1 MAYCCRMVG
10 VEMIAPVAFGESN
23 IFVKLGKDLNT
34 RAGNTTDLF
43 LKIFGAFFT
52 LKVRWISP
60 TYNDRFTVLLP
71 PQ

>member
-34 RAGNTTDLF
+34 RA
-43 LKIFGAFFT
+43 
-52 LKVRWISP
+52 VRA
-60 TYNDRFTVLLP
+60 LLIYS
-71 PQ
+71 